1 MLVTILVSA
10 GVVAAVGL
18 ALGALIGFTAKKFE
32 VQTDPKI
39 EEVQELLPN
48 ANCGGCGYA
57 GCADFAGAIVTKGAD
72 PSGCAACSEA
82 NLAKI
87 AEITGKAAGKKEK
100 MTAVVFCSG
109 SFSRTE
115 KAADYNGI
123 LDCRSA
129 SIVAGGGGKA
139 CRFGCLGYGSCAR
152 ACPFGAIEIRDG
164 LAVVHPELCRACGKC
179 VNVCPRKLIRL
190 VPASAPVHVYCNSL
204 EKPAKRRKFCKNPCL
219 ACKKC
224 IRTDENHMQM
234 QGGLVRVNYSNP
246 PEASFVEQVK
256 CPTGALQVEEI
267 HRRIAALKPAEPAPK
282 AAPAPKK
289 EESK

>member
-1 MLVTILVSA
+1 MLITILVSA

-18 ALGALIGFTAKKFE
+18 ILGALIGFTAKKFE

-39 EEVQELLPN
+39 EAVQELLPG

-57 GCADFAGAIVTKGAD
+57 GCADFASAIVTKDAD
-72 PSGCAACSEA
+72 PSGCSACSDA
-82 NLAKI
+82 MLAKI
-87 AEITGKAAGKKEK
+87 AEVTGKAAGKKEK

-109 SFSRTE
+109 SFSRSTR
-115 KAADYNGI
+115 AADYNGI
-123 LDCRSA
+123 QDCRSA

-164 LAVVHPELCRACGKC
+164 LAVVHPELCRTCGKC

-190 VPASAPVHVYCNSL
+190 VPASAPIHVYCNSL

-267 HRRIAALKPAEPAPK
+267 HRKIAALKPAEPAPK

>member
-1 MLVTILVSA
+1 MLITILVSA

-18 ALGALIGFTAKKFE
+18 ILGALIGFTAKKFE

-39 EEVQELLPN
+39 EAVQELLPG

-57 GCADFAGAIVTKGAD
+57 GCADFASAIVTKDAD
-72 PSGCAACSEA
+72 PSGCSACSDA
-82 NLAKI
+82 ML
-87 AEITGKAAGKKEK
+87 
-100 MTAVVFCSG
+100 
-109 SFSRTE
+109 
-115 KAADYNGI
+115 
-123 LDCRSA
+123 CRSA

-139 CRFGCLGYGSCAR
+139 CRFGCLGYGSCAH

-190 VPASAPVHVYCNSL
+190 VPASAPIHVYCNSL

-234 QGGLVRVNYSNP
+234 QAGLVRVNYSNP

-267 HRRIAALKPAEPAPK
+267 HRKIAALKPAESAPK

>member
-1 MLVTILVSA
+1 MLITILVSA
-10 GVVAAVGL
+10 AVVAAVGL
-18 ALGALIGFTAKKFE
+18 ILGALIGFTAKKFE

-39 EEVQELLPN
+39 EAVQELLPG

-57 GCADFAGAIVTKGAD
+57 GCADFASAIVTKDAD
-72 PSGCAACSEA
+72 PSGCSACSDA
-82 NLAKI
+82 MLAKI
-87 AEITGKAAGKKEK
+87 AEVTGKAAGKKEK

-109 SFSRTE
+109 SFSRSTR
-115 KAADYNGI
+115 AADYNGI
-123 LDCRSA
+123 QDCRSA

-190 VPASAPVHVYCNSL
+190 VPASAPIHVYCNSL

-267 HRRIAALKPAEPAPK
+267 HRKIAALKPVEPAPK